1 MYINAAMIIENLVF
15 DTTLLF
21 VPIRF
26 IHRYRK
32 SCMISVLANIM
43 KISGSKS
50 FHIKPL

>member
-1 MYINAAMIIENLVF
+1 MYINVAMIIENFVHW
-15 DTTLLF
+15 F
-21 VPIRF
+21 VPVRF